1 MKPLL
6 LVSQSNSGSSWFAR
20 CIAEAHPDL
29 RFFDKEFFNPMM
41 NHRHAARLSRSL
53 GCELHTTVD
62 NLAAVPDPADIK
74 QLIDSTWGAEAHGF
88 TKENFLAY
96 KLPAFARHFE
106 VFLLFRGIDLC
117 FPPERARV
125 RQWYD
130 AWFWSL
136 WRNGRFT
143 EAQKEWI
150 CARQVSSHERAVIA
164 WITVRARLLE
174 SARELD
180 AEGRIVDWER
190 CIEYPAESLR
200 TYLAGVLPPRL
211 SSDRIADEILA
222 TRRGPTPPLEAHA
235 REWSGALSLATQFAE
250 FTAKGRNA

>member
-20 CIAEAHPDL
+20 CIAAAHPEL
-29 RFFDKEFFNPMM
+29 RFFDKEFFNPML

-53 GCELHTTVD
+53 GCELHATVD
-62 NLAAVPDPADIK
+62 HLAATPDPADIA
-74 QLIDSTWGAEAHGF
+74 QLIDSTWGTEAHGF

-96 KLPAFARHFE
+96 ALPAFAKTFE
-106 VFLLFRGIDLC
+106 VFFLFRGIDHC

-136 WRNGRFT
+136 WRNERFT

-164 WITVRARLLE
+164 WITVRARLRQ
-174 SARELD
+174 ATRELE
-180 AEGRIVDWER
+180 AESRIIDWER
-190 CIEYPAESLR
+190 CIEYPDESLGA
-200 TYLAGVLPPRL
+200 YLAGVLPPRL
-211 SSDRIADEILA
+211 SPDRVAERILA
-222 TRRGPTPPLEAHA
+222 TRQSPPSPPEAHV
-235 REWSGALSLATQFAE
+235 REWADALSLATRFAE
-250 FTAKGRNA
+250 FTTKAGIP